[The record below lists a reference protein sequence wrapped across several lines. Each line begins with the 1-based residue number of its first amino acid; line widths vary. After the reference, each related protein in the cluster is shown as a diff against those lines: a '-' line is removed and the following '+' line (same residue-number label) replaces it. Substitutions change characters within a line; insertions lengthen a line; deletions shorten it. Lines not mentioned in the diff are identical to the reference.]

1 METNTRG
8 RDTSAWSSF
17 PTVPGTFTV
26 VKLSSFF
33 MVINMSADLDRSFKR
48 YNLNSLRRF
57 IAYTSHA
64 GVDPDLKRTG
74 LALCRFVN
82 KK

>member
-1 METNTRG
+1 
-8 RDTSAWSSF
+8 
-17 PTVPGTFTV
+17 
-26 VKLSSFF
+26 
-33 MVINMSADLDRSFKR
+33 MSADLDRSFKR